1 MKLRIPMAAALV
13 CGFAMSA
20 AAQSAASAAT
30 EGPAKIAVIAF
41 QAAVM
46 QTNEFQRNYADLQKK
61 YQPKRDELKTL
72 NDQIQALQKDLQSKG
87 DTLSDAE
94 RESRSRQLNDKEKQ
108 MQREQQ
114 DDQNDFQQDIQQTFN
129 DVASKVGQVLISYA
143 KDHKYT
149 VVLDGS
155 SQQTQTVLYASPS
168 TDITKAIID
177 AYNVKSGIP
186 APPAQLPAAPRPTPK
201 APQH

>member
-1 MKLRIPMAAALV
+1 MKHRISMAAALV
-13 CGFAMSA
+13 CGLAMSA
-20 AAQSAASAAT
+20 AAQSTTPAGA

-72 NDQIQALQKDLQSKG
+72 NDQVQALQKELQTKG

-94 RESRSRQLNDKEKQ
+94 RESQSRSLNDKEKQ
-108 MQREQQ
+108 MQRDQE
-114 DDQNDFQQDIQQTFN
+114 DDQNDFQQDMQQTFN
-129 DVASKVGQVLISYA
+129 DVASKVGQVLIAYA

-155 SQQTQTVLYASPS
+155 SQQTQVVLYASPA

-186 APPAQLPAAPRPTPK
+186 APPAQLPAAPRPNG
-201 APQH
+201 AQH

>member
-1 MKLRIPMAAALV
+1 MAAALV
-13 CGFAMSA
+13 CGLAMSA
-20 AAQSAASAAT
+20 AAQSAPSAAT

-72 NDQIQALQKDLQSKG
+72 NDQVQALQKDLQSKG

-94 RESRSRQLNDKEKQ
+94 RENRSRQLNDKE
-108 MQREQQ
+108 MQREQE
-114 DDQNDFQQDIQQTFN
+114 DDQNDFQQDMQQTFN
-129 DVASKVGQVLISYA
+129 DVASKVGQVLLSYA
-143 KDHKYT
+143 KEHKYT
-149 VVLDGS
+149 LVLDGS
-155 SQQTQTVLYASPS
+155 SQQTQVVLYATPAS
-168 TDITKAIID
+168 DITKAIID

-186 APPAQLPAAPRPTPK
+186 APPAQLPAAPRPTG
-201 APQH
+201 AQH

>member
-1 MKLRIPMAAALV
+1 MAAALV